1 MVKNFPK
8 IDPGVGMDLIKIFQI
23 SFFDA
28 GWPDSIL
35 VVKIFKHM
43 FQTLKNPERFET
55 LEVKVPT
62 QWIDEFPSNFLNS
75 YWVRFRN

>member
-8 IDPGVGMDLIKIFQI
+8 IDPGVGMELIKIFQI

-55 LEVKVPT
+55 LEAT
-62 QWIDEFPSNFLNS
+62 RFPPNGLMSSPLIF
-75 YWVRFRN
+75 